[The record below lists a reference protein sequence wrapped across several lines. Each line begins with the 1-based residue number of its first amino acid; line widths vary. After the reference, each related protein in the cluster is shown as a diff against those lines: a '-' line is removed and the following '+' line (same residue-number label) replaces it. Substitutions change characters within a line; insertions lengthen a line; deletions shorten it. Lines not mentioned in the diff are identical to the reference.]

1 MNTAELLVQCLQA
14 EGVECIF
21 GIPGEENASISSR
34 VHAIYAIDDLD
45 GQEKGRM
52 V

>member
-21 GIPGEENASISSR
+21 GIPGEENADFIMAIEM
-34 VHAIYAIDDLD
+34 HAEVRGIADAAWW
-45 GQEKGRM
+45 
-52 V
+52 VW